1 MKNWKKLI
9 SLTLAATL
17 CLGMLTACGGK
28 TGPGAN
34 DDNPYGLVTPGK
46 LTVSLSPDFSPMEFV
61 DLSKSGQD
69 QYVGFDVTLAR
80 YIAQEMGLELVIKP
94 MNFDA
99 CQAAVQTGNV
109 DMSISGYSWTET
121 RAEGYNLSDF
131 YYAGDN
137 ETEQVIIT
145 LKAHAGEWTTAADFS
160 GLTVGAQAASL
171 QMDLCTS
178 QLPEDCTIK
187 TFTDIGTAVEAL
199 RNGNIH
205 ALAVAR
211 GNGKAISASNDN
223 IVETGF
229 QFEIDEKAENNLIL
243 LKKGADDLT
252 AKVNELIAQ
261 SHEAGLNVEW
271 YEEAQTLAG
280 IDTASEVTYDDDG
293 NVVKD

>member
-1 MKNWKKLI
+1 MKNMKKI
-9 SLTLAATL
+9 ICMALALMMAL
-17 CLGMLTACGGK
+17 ALVACGNSNSGS
-28 TGPGAN
+28 A

-61 DLSKSGQD
+61 DISKSGQD
-69 QYVGFDVTLAR
+69 QYVGFDVTLAK

-94 MNFDA
+94 MSFDA
-99 CQAAVQTGNV
+99 SQAAVQTNNV

-121 RAEGYNLSDF
+121 RAANYNLSDF

-145 LKAHAGEWTTAADFS
+145 LKEHEGEWTTAEDFS
-160 GLTVGAQAASL
+160 GLTVGAQIASL

-199 RNGNIH
+199 RNGNID

-211 GNGKAISASNDN
+211 GNGKAIAASNDN
-223 IVETGF
+223 ITETGF
-229 QFEIDEKAENNLIL
+229 QFEIDEMAENNLIL

-252 AKVNELIAQ
+252 AKVNEILAKAY
-261 SHEAGLNVEW
+261 SEGLYGGW
-271 YEEAQTLAG
+271 YDEAQALAG
-280 IDTASEVTYDDDG
+280 IDTAAEVEYDDDG
-293 NVVKD
+293 NAVEE